1 MLSQKLQNSI
11 TLLLIWN
18 HFTCSKLNNAYNT
31 KFSHLLTSHFST
43 TNLPPFLI
51 FSPYN
56 QLVLPAPLQL
66 SLSNT
71 LPIPLGSKF
80 LTDLSTFK
88 HLLFGMLYHTIFVLT
103 LILLKPI
110 FCSHYRLLY
119 YTSSWKLTF
128 FFIPILLSLSL
139 YWTDPLELWS
149 GLLMSFIIH
158 FTSFI
163 LDPFICSTRYDLMV
177 FIVCRN
183 KLTWIHWIHVSF
195 MMHFKSSSYHHIFS
209 FHIFTPRLIFCL
221 SHACCCFNEEKIKLN

>member
-18 HFTCSKLNNAYNT
+18 HFTGSKSNNAYNT

-43 TNLPPFLI
+43 INLLPFLI
-51 FSPYN
+51 LSPYN

-66 SLSNT
+66 SLSNA

-80 LTDLSTFK
+80 RTDLSTFK
-88 HLLFGMLYHTIFVLT
+88 LLLFGMLYHTIFVLI

-110 FCSHYRLLY
+110 LCSHYLLLNF
-119 YTSSWKLTF
+119 TSSWKPFHLFTF
-128 FFIPILLSLSL
+128 SFIPFLLSLSL

-149 GLLMSFIIH
+149 GLIMSFIIH

-163 LDPFICSTRYDLMV
+163 LDPFIC
-177 FIVCRN
+177 
-183 KLTWIHWIHVSF
+183 
-195 MMHFKSSSYHHIFS
+195 
-209 FHIFTPRLIFCL
+209 
-221 SHACCCFNEEKIKLN
+221 